1 MGGDDES
8 PLFCAKNYKKYGEE
22 GWLNRGEVDCAENGV
37 NWMSAN
43 YVTCRACGAQIM
55 ELAEICPKCGVRQ
68 KAPPV
73 TVVTFEKS
81 RVLFALLQIFLG
93 PLGIHSFYV
102 GRNWNGII
110 NLIVAFGIGWLG
122 FIAVQWA
129 AHLIAGIIWL
139 LRSDE
144 AFQQE
149 FLKK

>member
-1 MGGDDES
+1 
-8 PLFCAKNYKKYGEE
+8 
-22 GWLNRGEVDCAENGV
+22 
-37 NWMSAN
+37 
-43 YVTCRACGAQIM
+43 
-55 ELAEICPKCGVRQ
+55 
-68 KAPPV
+68 V

-129 AHLIAGIIWL
+129 MHLMVGIFWL

-144 AFQQE
+144 AFQTE
-149 FLKK
+149 FMK